1 MELNALQLIDI
12 TGVFAGVGLF
22 AHWLLFKQRAIVFFR
37 QMDAQRL
44 YVFFRELG
52 LCYFSKLFGRAAG
65 VAIASEGGIIT
76 GAEISGRIAARY
88 GTLGIASEVATAGTG
103 NHTAAW
109 TAFYILVALALA
121 EIAYAIYKDR
131 RLLHDTWKFSKLLLE
146 TYAIFGVVG
155 FVTSFVLF

>member
-1 MELNALQLIDI
+1 MDAFQLIDI
-12 TGVFAGVGLF
+12 TGLVAGIGMF
-22 AHWLLFKQRAIVFFR
+22 THWLLFKQRAIVFFR
-37 QMDAQRL
+37 EMSFQRVT
-44 YVFFRELG
+44 VFFRELG
-52 LCYFSKLFGRAAG
+52 ICYVSKLFGRVAG

-76 GAEISGRIAARY
+76 GAEISGRISARY

-146 TYAIFGVVG
+146 TYAI
-155 FVTSFVLF
+155 